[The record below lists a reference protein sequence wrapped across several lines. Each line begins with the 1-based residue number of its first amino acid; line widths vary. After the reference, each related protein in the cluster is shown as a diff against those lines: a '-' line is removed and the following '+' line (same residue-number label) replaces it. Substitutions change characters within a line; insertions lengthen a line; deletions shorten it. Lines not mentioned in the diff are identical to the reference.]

1 MPVLVRDRDAAM
13 GESSES
19 SARPTTL
26 AEARERLA
34 EARAAVRRNEG
45 LGSGRSGEGAGDDL
59 ASKVETVRRAVAA
72 MNSGEALADVRERKV
87 GSARTHSGTA
97 DADQGSP
104 SKAVGVAVEQ
114 LQSIKP
120 TVVSAAQKRLSTL
133 STPFSPR
140 RVLSAEPRA
149 AQAWQPPASPKS
161 SPASQRRASGVNQN
175 SRTPSFTP
183 SSREREQR
191 REREADTQR
200 GGAVRPKT
208 AAAVPLHSGS
218 GGGSSGIRATSAP
231 SSRTRTVSQGPPT
244 GTSAGRRTTANGHVS
259 VCARGQVAGISPS
272 PATGNAGACLSAA
285 PTAKDRVV
293 VTVRKRPCK
302 GEEED
307 VVRMRAAGEGRG
319 GLVDVA
325 EPRSKVDLTR
335 YTFV

>member
-1 MPVLVRDRDAAM
+1 M

-87 GSARTHSGTA
+87 GSARTHPGTA

-208 AAAVPLHSGS
+208 AAAVSLHSGS
-218 GGGSSGIRATSAP
+218 GG
-231 SSRTRTVSQGPPT
+231 SSRSGS
-244 GTSAGRRTTANGHVS
+244 GDDDGRGGDGFDNEER
-259 VCARGQVAGISPS
+259 
-272 PATGNAGACLSAA
+272 
-285 PTAKDRVV
+285 
-293 VTVRKRPCK
+293 K
-302 GEEED
+302 GEE
-307 VVRMRAAGEGRG
+307 VVKLQQRWVEEAGNEGRKG
-319 GLVDVA
+319 GDESISHLLLFIIVSRL
-325 EPRSKVDLTR
+325 ERCPQQ
-335 YTFV
+335 